1 MSKLKKRRVILI
13 VIMVILIGAAVGT
26 VVYKIDEMVSA
37 PLFDSGVKQNS
48 AISNMTKADDKSF
61 NALLIG
67 TDAAGENTDALMIVH
82 VDKQDKK
89 IRMLSIPRDTRV
101 TVNGRKF
108 KINACYHLGGLEML
122 IEKIRELTEIDINYY
137 AMIEPGTLGE
147 IVDCLGGVE
156 YDVEQDMR
164 YSDPVQDL
172 YINLKKGKQILDG
185 DKAEQYC
192 RYRSYVMGDITRTQ
206 SQQKFFKAL
215 FEQKLNIKY
224 ATKINDIYDIMC
236 DKVKTNV
243 SMKDIIFNMSVLQI
257 ITSGDQIECYDAP
270 GTYNDME
277 KDGISYYLIEDEHA
291 VELKKLCAELFGGSY
306 V

>member
-1 MSKLKKRRVILI
+1 MSKLKKRRVIII
-13 VIMVILIGAAVGT
+13 VIMVILIAAAIGT
-26 VVYKIDEMVSA
+26 VVYKINEMVSA
-37 PLFDSGVKQNS
+37 PLFDSGIKQNS
-48 AISNMTKADDKSF
+48 AISNMAKAGDKSF

-101 TVNGRKF
+101 TVNGKKF
-108 KINACYHLGGLEML
+108 KINACYHLGGLELL
-122 IEKIRELTEIDINYY
+122 IEKIRELTDIDINYY

-156 YDVEQDMR
+156 YDVEQDMH
-164 YSDPVQDL
+164 YSDPAQDL

-236 DKVKTNV
+236 EKVKTNV
-243 SMKDIIFNMSVLQI
+243 SMKDII
-257 ITSGDQIECYDAP
+257 
-270 GTYNDME
+270 
-277 KDGISYYLIEDEHA
+277 LICPCLRLFQA
-291 VELKKLCAELFGGSY
+291 VSR
-306 V
+306 